1 MFIFLVAF
9 GGLVL
14 QSHLAVQIFT
24 VVFLIIRLPPRSTRT
39 DTHFPH
45 TTLFRSVEGLLHP
58 AVALRDFD
66 ANPLEGSD
74 QALPVDLFDLANAI
88 KEKIDIFTRTVLVER
103 AASEGDIG
111 PIFGRN
117 FYIGRAN
124 V

>member
-1 MFIFLVAF
+1 M
-9 GGLVL
+9 
-14 QSHLAVQIFT
+14 
-24 VVFLIIRLPPRSTRT
+24 IRRPPRSTRT
-39 DTHFPH
+39 DTLFPY
-45 TTLFRSVEGLLHP
+45 TTLFRSDVVGKEEVDGLALVEGLLHP

-74 QALPVDLFDLANAI
+74 QARPVDLFDLANAI